1 MMQIYCYLTI
11 LQIEITFLYRHMTI
25 FNFLSKLMD
34 TLIDR
39 IKMIIEAKGYSP
51 RAFAIAIGFNYS
63 TLNNYLTGRRST
75 IDSELIE
82 KVLTSFDDISAEW
95 LLRGKGDILIQK
107 EETEP
112 GMDKLK
118 SIVYTIANLQDEINE
133 KTMLTQRLLEEN
145 QKLKGELAML
155 KNERNIG

>member
-1 MMQIYCYLTI
+1 MWICKNLKPT
-11 LQIEITFLYRHMTI
+11 LYPHLWI
-25 FNFLSKLMD
+25 CNFG
-34 TLIDR
+34 LIMINR
-39 IKMIIEAKGYSP
+39 IKEVITYSGLSE
-51 RAFAIAIGFNYS
+51 RGFAIKCGLKPTTINNQLIGKREISLATIIAIS
-63 TLNNYLTGRRST
+63 S
-75 IDSELIE
+75 
-82 KVLTSFDDISAEW
+82 SFEEISAEW
-95 LLRGKGDILIQK
+95 LLRGTGSMLIQK

-133 KTMLTQRLLEEN
+133 KKMLTQRLLEEN

>member
-1 MMQIYCYLTI
+1 MI
-11 LQIEITFLYRHMTI
+11 
-25 FNFLSKLMD
+25 N
-34 TLIDR
+34 R
-39 IKMIIEAKGYSP
+39 IKEVIALSGLSD
-51 RAFAIAIGFNYS
+51 RAFAIKCGIKQN
-63 TLNNYLTGRRST
+63 TLSRQLGGVSEVSAST
-75 IDSELIE
+75 INAILDNYEE
-82 KVLTSFDDISAEW
+82 ISAEW
-95 LLRGKGDILIQK
+95 LLRGKGSMLLQK

-118 SIVYTIANLQDEINE
+118 SIVYTITNLQDEINE

>member
-1 MMQIYCYLTI
+1 MI
-11 LQIEITFLYRHMTI
+11 
-25 FNFLSKLMD
+25 N
-34 TLIDR
+34 R
-39 IKMIIEAKGYSP
+39 IKEVIALSGLSD
-51 RAFAIAIGFNYS
+51 RAFAIKCGIKQN
-63 TLNNYLTGRRST
+63 TLSRQLGGVSEVSAST
-75 IDSELIE
+75 INAILDNYEE
-82 KVLTSFDDISAEW
+82 ISAEW
-95 LLRGKGDILIQK
+95 LLRGKGSMLLQK

-155 KNERNIG
+155 KNERNKRNIG

>member
-1 MMQIYCYLTI
+1 MMQIYCYLTT

-82 KVLTSFDDISAEW
+82 KALTSFDDISAEW

-133 KTMLTQRLLEEN
+133 KTVLTQRLLEEN

-155 KNERNIG
+155 KNERNVG

>member
-1 MMQIYCYLTI
+1 MI
-11 LQIEITFLYRHMTI
+11 
-25 FNFLSKLMD
+25 N
-34 TLIDR
+34 R
-39 IKMIIEAKGYSP
+39 IKEVIALLGLSD
-51 RAFAIAIGFNYS
+51 RAFAIKCGIKQN
-63 TLNNYLTGRRST
+63 TLSRQLGGVSEVSAST
-75 IDSELIE
+75 INAILDNYEE
-82 KVLTSFDDISAEW
+82 ISAEW
-95 LLRGKGDILIQK
+95 LLRGKGSMLLQK

>member
-1 MMQIYCYLTI
+1 
-11 LQIEITFLYRHMTI
+11 MTI

-82 KVLTSFDDISAEW
+82 KALTSFDDITAEW
-95 LLRGKGDILIQK
+95 LLRGKGEIKKKK

-133 KTMLTQRLLEEN
+133 KTVLTQRLLEEN

-155 KNERNIG
+155 KNERNVG

>member
-1 MMQIYCYLTI
+1 M
-11 LQIEITFLYRHMTI
+11 TFVAGSWSVEFVFLLSI
-25 FNFLSKLMD
+25 FGYINFIVVFM
-34 TLIDR
+34 INR
-39 IKMIIEAKGYSP
+39 IKEVIALSGLSD
-51 RAFAIAIGFNYS
+51 RAFAIKCGIKQN
-63 TLNNYLTGRRST
+63 TLSRQLGGVSEVSAST
-75 IDSELIE
+75 INAILDNYEE
-82 KVLTSFDDISAEW
+82 ISAEW
-95 LLRGKGDILIQK
+95 LLRGKGSMLLQK

>member
-1 MMQIYCYLTI
+1 M
-11 LQIEITFLYRHMTI
+11 
-25 FNFLSKLMD
+25 N

-51 RAFAIAIGFNYS
+51 RAFAMVIEFNYS

-82 KVLTSFDDISAEW
+82 KTLMSFDDISAEW
-95 LLRGKGDILIQK
+95 LLRSKGDMFIQK

-112 GMDKLK
+112 GMEKLK

-133 KTMLTQRLLEEN
+133 KTVLTQRLLEEN

>member
-1 MMQIYCYLTI
+1 MI
-11 LQIEITFLYRHMTI
+11 
-25 FNFLSKLMD
+25 N
-34 TLIDR
+34 R
-39 IKMIIEAKGYSP
+39 IKEVIALSGLSD
-51 RAFAIAIGFNYS
+51 RAFAIKCGIKQN
-63 TLNNYLTGRRST
+63 TLSRQLGGVSEVSAST
-75 IDSELIE
+75 INAILDNYKE
-82 KVLTSFDDISAEW
+82 ISAEW
-95 LLRGKGDILIQK
+95 LLRGKGSMLLQK

>member
-1 MMQIYCYLTI
+1 MI
-11 LQIEITFLYRHMTI
+11 
-25 FNFLSKLMD
+25 N
-34 TLIDR
+34 R
-39 IKMIIEAKGYSP
+39 IKEVITYSGLSE
-51 RAFAIAIGFNYS
+51 RGFAIKCGLKPTTINNQLIGKREIS
-63 TLNNYLTGRRST
+63 LAS
-75 IDSELIE
+75 
-82 KVLTSFDDISAEW
+82 SFEEISAEW
-95 LLRGKGDILIQK
+95 LLRGKGSMLLQK

-133 KTMLTQRLLEEN
+133 KTVLTQRLLEEN

>member
-1 MMQIYCYLTI
+1 MLS
-11 LQIEITFLYRHMTI
+11 I
-25 FNFLSKLMD
+25 FGYINFIVAFM
-34 TLIDR
+34 INR
-39 IKMIIEAKGYSP
+39 IKEVIALSGLSD
-51 RAFAIAIGFNYS
+51 RAFAIKCGIKQN
-63 TLNNYLTGRRST
+63 TLSRQLGGVSEVSAST
-75 IDSELIE
+75 INAILDNYEE
-82 KVLTSFDDISAEW
+82 ISAEW
-95 LLRGKGDILIQK
+95 LLRGKGSMLLQK

>member
-1 MMQIYCYLTI
+1 M
-11 LQIEITFLYRHMTI
+11 
-25 FNFLSKLMD
+25 
-34 TLIDR
+34 IDR
-39 IKMIIEAKGYSP
+39 IKEVIAYSGLSD
-51 RAFAIAIGFNYS
+51 RAFALKCGIKQN
-63 TLNNYLTGRRST
+63 TLSRQLGGVSEVSAST
-75 IDSELIE
+75 INTILDNYQE
-82 KVLTSFDDISAEW
+82 ISAEW
-95 LLRGKGDILIQK
+95 LLRGTGSMLIQK

-155 KNERNIG
+155 KNERNVG

>member
-1 MMQIYCYLTI
+1 MDNFKSKNLFYYPYLDYI
-11 LQIEITFLYRHMTI
+11 
-25 FNFLSKLMD
+25 NFIVVFM
-34 TLIDR
+34 INR
-39 IKMIIEAKGYSP
+39 IKEVIALSGLSD
-51 RAFAIAIGFNYS
+51 RAFAIKCGIKQN
-63 TLNNYLTGRRST
+63 TLSRQLGGVSEVSAST
-75 IDSELIE
+75 INAILDNYEE
-82 KVLTSFDDISAEW
+82 ISAEW
-95 LLRGKGDILIQK
+95 LLRGKGSMLLQK

>member
-1 MMQIYCYLTI
+1 MI
-11 LQIEITFLYRHMTI
+11 
-25 FNFLSKLMD
+25 N
-34 TLIDR
+34 R
-39 IKMIIEAKGYSP
+39 IKEVIALSGLSD
-51 RAFAIAIGFNYS
+51 RAFAIKCGIKQN
-63 TLNNYLTGRRST
+63 TLSRQLGGVSEVSAST
-75 IDSELIE
+75 INAILDNYEE
-82 KVLTSFDDISAEW
+82 ISAEW
-95 LLRGKGDILIQK
+95 LLRGKGSMLLQK

-118 SIVYTIANLQDEINE
+118 SIVYTIANLQDEIND

>member
-1 MMQIYCYLTI
+1 M
-11 LQIEITFLYRHMTI
+11 
-25 FNFLSKLMD
+25 
-34 TLIDR
+34 IDR
-39 IKMIIEAKGYSP
+39 IKEVIAYSGLSD
-51 RAFAIAIGFNYS
+51 RAFALKCGIKQNTLSRQLGGVSEVS
-63 TLNNYLTGRRST
+63 TST
-75 IDSELIE
+75 INAILDNYQE
-82 KVLTSFDDISAEW
+82 ISAEW
-95 LLRGKGDILIQK
+95 LLRGTGSMLIQK

-155 KNERNIG
+155 KNERNIS